1 MVGGDLTWLMAI
13 TLGGYRAEWLVVVF
27 VNQQLMLPAEEI
39 LTMCS
44 LSVLLLNV
52 DLTETPV
59 ALIKTLARII

>member
-1 MVGGDLTWLMAI
+1 MAI

-27 VNQQLMLPAEEI
+27 VNQQLMLPAEET

-44 LSVLLLNV
+44 LSVLLLNI
-52 DLTETPV
+52 DLTEIPV